1 MILKLPKKS
10 KDDVVNIVL
19 DTISMKKQAL
29 VFVAS
34 KISAESTAELIAK
47 HLQSSSEL
55 EELSEKI
62 LHVLPKSTSQ
72 CEKLAKYIKHG
83 VAFHHSG
90 LVAEQREL
98 IEDSFRTNLVKI
110 ICCTPTLAYGLDLP
124 AFRTVIKTMK
134 RFGNHGMQ
142 YIPVLE
148 YQQMAG
154 RSGRPKYDSYGEAI
168 IISNP
173 EDKEYLIEN
182 YIQGESENIYSKL
195 AVEPVLRTYVLS
207 LIASNFVSTKENL
220 LEFFK
225 KTFWAYQF
233 EDMGKIEYLLD
244 SVLGLLEGFGF
255 IEMKGEGIFYS
266 ADEEISFKATELGQ
280 RVAQLY
286 IDPLTAD
293 KLIKAMN
300 IADEKETTDFS
311 YLQLISATLELRP
324 LFRTGK
330 KDYEDIQEKFLSEEQ
345 NLVDEIP
352 NSYDYEYDDFLNSV
366 KTANVF
372 ERWINETDEETLFAK
387 YSVRPGE
394 LKAKLNYADWLF
406 YCIEELSKIL
416 SLKKVLK
423 ESTRL
428 RIRLEYGVKEE
439 LLALLAVKHIGR
451 IRARILYTN
460 GIKTLSDLRKSDIAK
475 LEKLI
480 GKQTALKVK
489 SQFEGKEEKTEL
501 NLNDY

>member
-1 MILKLPKKS
+1 MILKIPKKS
-10 KDDVVNIVL
+10 KDSIVNIVL
-19 DTISMKKQAL
+19 DTISMKKQIL
-29 VFVAS
+29 IFTSS

-47 HLQSSSEL
+47 HLQSNSEL
-55 EELSEKI
+55 EMLSEEI
-62 LHVLPKSTSQ
+62 LHALPKPTSQ
-72 CEKLAKYIKHG
+72 CEKLAKCIKQG

-98 IEDSFRTNLVKI
+98 IEDAFRNNLIKI

-134 RFGNHGMQ
+134 RFGQHGMT

-182 YIQGESENIYSKL
+182 YIKGESENIYSKL

-207 LIASNFVSTKENL
+207 LIASNFVSSKKDLIN
-220 LEFFK
+220 FFK

-233 EDMGKIEYLLD
+233 EDMGKIEYILN
-244 SVLGLLEGFGF
+244 SVLGLLEGYNF
-255 IEMKGEGIFYS
+255 IEVKGSGMFHS

-280 RVAQLY
+280 RVSQLY

-300 IADEKETTDFS
+300 LANEKEVNDFS
-311 YLQLISATLELRP
+311 YLQLVSATLELRP

-330 KDYEDIQEKFLSEEQ
+330 KDYEEIQEKFFKEEQ
-345 NLVDEIP
+345 NLIDEIP
-352 NSYDYEYDDFLNSV
+352 NTYEYDDFLNSV
-366 KTANVF
+366 KTAKVF
-372 ERWINETDEETLFAK
+372 EEWINEVDEETLFVR

-394 LKAKLNYADWLF
+394 LKAKLNHADWLF
-406 YCIEELSKIL
+406 YCLEELSKIL

-423 ESTRL
+423 ETTKL
-428 RIRLEYGVKEE
+428 RMRLEYGVKEE
-439 LLALLAVKHIGR
+439 LLPLLAVKHIGR
-451 IRARILYTN
+451 IRARILYNN
-460 GIKTLSDLRKSDIAK
+460 GIKTLSDLKKTDTIK

-480 GKQTALKVK
+480 GKQIALKIK
-489 SQFEGKEEKTEL
+489 NQFEDNEKEERSLK
-501 NLNDY
+501 DY